1 MTKESDER
9 KEFGGRLRAIRMKRE
24 MTHLVMSSVLGVSV
38 PTIMRYERGLA
49 YPSIPTLKIM
59 SRRLGISVDE
69 LLGIT
74 EGTSTPPGQPRAPQD
89 T

>member
-24 MTHLVMSSVLGVSV
+24 MTYLVMSSVLGVSV

-74 EGTSTPPGQPRAPQD
+74 DGTSTPPGQPRAPQD

>member
-24 MTHLVMSSVLGVSV
+24 MTYLVMSSVLGVSV

>member
-24 MTHLVMSSVLGVSV
+24 MTYLVMSSVLGVSV

-59 SRRLGISVDE
+59 SRRLGISVRT
-69 LLGIT
+69 GGKHT
-74 EGTSTPPGQPRAPQD
+74 TPGKQTAIARR
-89 T
+89 